1 MSMKKIHEEA
11 FSEAPIFNVLCQNKE
26 QQDNILL
33 YQKNDMEF
41 FRKFIWDVN
50 SFFYVILDG
59 SVC

>member
-41 FRKFIWDVN
+41 LRKFIWDVN
-50 SFFYVILDG
+50 SFF
-59 SVC
+59 